1 MAEDHILDTEI
12 VKATTLDSKE
22 PEDHIN
28 KYGML
33 EGMSPWKEQ
42 EKKKTGNL
50 AKNFTKLSMFF
61 QSLSNN
67 ASDYWEGAKILSR
80 ILKEYN

>member
-12 VKATTLDSKE
+12 VKATTLHSKE

-33 EGMSPWKEQ
+33 EGMSP
-42 EKKKTGNL
+42 
-50 AKNFTKLSMFF
+50 
-61 QSLSNN
+61 
-67 ASDYWEGAKILSR
+67 
-80 ILKEYN
+80 

>member
-42 EKKKTGNL
+42 EKKTWKPSKKFYK
-50 AKNFTKLSMFF
+50 A
-61 QSLSNN
+61 
-67 ASDYWEGAKILSR
+67 
-80 ILKEYN
+80 